1 MREFKEKF
9 INYADSFLVGD
20 DAEDQM
26 IIVKRDH
33 CLAVAELT
41 LELVKSV
48 SESAEDLRSAEIAGL
63 LHDVGRFK
71 QYRQYRTFSDA
82 KSENHAALSVK
93 ITEELEF
100 LEFLPQQERELILNA
115 IHWHNLPKLP
125 EIQELRQQVLAQAVR
140 DADKID
146 IYSVVLD
153 YYERPELHETVALDL
168 PDKPEVSPDVVA
180 ALIARQGVAM
190 TSLQTVNDFKL
201 CQLAWVYDLNL
212 PRSRQIFVERNYME
226 RMFKLIPDF
235 PEFSNICQQLNDHLT
250 GENLNDSKRR
260 K

>member
-1 MREFKEKF
+1 MSEFKEKF
-9 INYADSFLVGD
+9 TNYADRFLVD
-20 DAEDQM
+20 DDTEDQM

-33 CLAVAELT
+33 CFAVAELA
-41 LELVKSV
+41 LELMKSV
-48 SESAEDLRSAEIAGL
+48 SGATEDLLAAEIAGL

-93 ITEELEF
+93 VVEELA
-100 LEFLPQQERELILNA
+100 LLDFLPKQERELILNA
-115 IHWHNLPKLP
+115 ILWHNLPNLP
-125 EIQELRQQVLAQAVR
+125 PTQDSRQLILAQAVR

-168 PDKPEVSPDVVA
+168 PDNPEVSPDV
-180 ALIARQGVAM
+180 IATLTARELVKM
-190 TSLQTVNDFKL
+190 TSLRTVNDFKL

-212 PRSRQIFVERNYME
+212 LRSRQIFVERNYME

-235 PEFSNICQQLNDHLT
+235 PGFSTICQQLNDHLT
-250 GENLNDSKRR
+250 GENLND
-260 K
+260 